1 MRKFIVR
8 RLGQLLVTYF
18 VFLTLLFVI
27 FRLAPGDPT
36 TMYVLEGMGQEARQ
50 EMLAR
55 YGLNQPLHVQ
65 YVDYITS
72 YLTLDLG
79 HSYRLGQDVYD
90 VVVIKFWNT
99 VFLMG
104 TAFGVAYGFGV
115 LFGAFLGWVR
125 GSRAEKSGL
134 VATLMARSSPE
145 FWTAIVVM
153 IVGAF
158 WLNLFPA
165 GGMRT
170 PTASTPTF
178 WSRYLSVDFLRHL
191 VLPALAGAIYYM
203 ATPTL
208 LMRNSM
214 ISVLDSDFVEVKKA
228 EGIPEW
234 VILYKH
240 AARNSILPVTT
251 VIAIIIGMT
260 LGGSL
265 LIERVF
271 NWPGMGRAMITAVTN
286 NDYPVA
292 QALFFLMGSVVIF
305 MNFVADVAYVYLDPR
320 VKYE

>member
-1 MRKFIVR
+1 MKKFVVR
-8 RLGQLLVTYF
+8 RLAQLVVTYF
-18 VFLTLLFVI
+18 VFLTILFVI

-36 TMYVLEGMGQEARQ
+36 TMYAIEGMSAAERQ

-55 YGLNQPLHVQ
+55 YGLNQPLHQQ
-65 YVDYITS
+65 YIDYITS

-79 HSYRLGQDVYD
+79 HSYRLGQDVFN
-90 VVVIKFWNT
+90 VVTIKFWNT
-99 VFLMG
+99 IFLMG
-104 TAFGVAYGFGV
+104 TAFAAAYSFGV
-115 LFGAFLGWVR
+115 VFGAFLGWYR
-125 GSRAEKSGL
+125 GSKKEKTGL

-165 GGMRT
+165 GGMRS
-170 PTASTPTF
+170 PTANPATF
-178 WSRYLSVDFLRHL
+178 WGRYLSLDFVYHL
-191 VLPALAGAIYYM
+191 VLPATAGAIYYM

-214 ISVLDSDFVEVKKA
+214 ISILDSDFIEVKKA

-305 MNFVADVAYVYLDPR
+305 MNFVADIAYVYLDPR

>member
-1 MRKFIVR
+1 MKNFIIR
-8 RLGQLLVTYF
+8 RLGQLLGTYF
-18 VFLTLLFVI
+18 IFLSLLFVI

-36 TMYVLEGMGQEARQ
+36 TMYALQGMSQEARQ
-50 EMLAR
+50 EMLER
-55 YGLNQPLHVQ
+55 YGLNDPLHEQ
-65 YVDYITS
+65 YINYIVD

-79 HSYRLGQDVYD
+79 HSYRLGQPVYD

-99 VFLMG
+99 IFLMG
-104 TAFGVAYGFGV
+104 TAFALAYAFGV
-115 LFGAFLGWVR
+115 LFGAFLGWYR
-125 GSRAEKSGL
+125 GTRQEQAGL

-165 GGMRT
+165 GGMRS
-170 PTASTPTF
+170 PTANPQTF
-178 WSRYLSVDFLRHL
+178 WARYLSVDFLRHL
-191 VLPALAGAIYYM
+191 VLPVLAGAIYYM

-214 ISVLDSDFVEVKKA
+214 ISVLDSDFVEIKKA

-234 VILYKH
+234 IILYKH

-251 VIAIIIGMT
+251 VIAIVIGMS

-305 MNFVADVAYVYLDPR
+305 MNFVADIAYVYLDPR
-320 VKYE
+320 VQYE